1 MKTINKIL
9 EMKSGLFVIP
19 DSMDDALERV
29 QDIARC
35 SNDPASVY
43 MAVQILINGIAKE
56 LENEN
61 D

>member
-19 DSMDDALERV
+19 DSTDDALARV
-29 QDIARC
+29 QDIARG

-56 LENEN
+56 LENEK
-61 D
+61 